1 MEDRRSYLRYP
12 AQLDVK
18 LKQLE
23 GTSADMDASVID
35 VSFGGIGIIA
45 NEKLKFGTDVS
56 VEWLNA
62 PFYYAGDA
70 VLRGTVVS
78 IETVDGEDGP
88 FRMSVKFSDKDSE
101 LVQRLLHWAQTQ
113 DSVRKRG

>member
-12 AQLDVK
+12 AELDVK

-23 GTSADMDASVID
+23 GTSAGMDATVVN
-35 VSFGGIGIIA
+35 VSFGGMGIIA
-45 NEKLKFGTDVS
+45 NENLQPGTDVS

-62 PFYYAGDA
+62 PFYFDGDA
-70 VLRGTVVS
+70 VLNGTVVS
-78 IETVDGEDGP
+78 IETVDGEDGS

-113 DSVRKRG
+113 DSARKRS